1 MIIAFY
7 GFSKAGKDTIVNEL
21 IKENKNSKRIAF
33 ADNPKRILCNSLGI
47 SLESFENLKD
57 KHISCEYIKEN
68 SVFKIDNTFRDILIG
83 IAESFKELDK
93 NVWVK
98 KSLQE
103 VENINNLCKNN
114 LFLISDLRFEH
125 EYNYLKDN
133 YDEIKFIKILGGTR
147 INEDEL
153 SDELFDLIVDN
164 SNKKREDIKKIK
176 NQIRRILQ

>member
-21 IKENKNSKRIAF
+21 LKENKNSKRIAF

-103 VENINNLCKNN
+103 IQEVGKSKN

-147 INEDEL
+147 INEDIL
-153 SDELFDLIVDN
+153 DDSYFDLVIDN
-164 SNKKREDIKKIK
+164 KSKEKEKLENFISEIKSLID
-176 NQIRRILQ
+176 

>member
-21 IKENKNSKRIAF
+21 LKENKNSKRIAF

-103 VENINNLCKNN
+103 IQEVGKSKN

-147 INEDEL
+147 INEDVL
-153 SDELFDLIVDN
+153 DDSYFDLVIDN
-164 SNKKREDIKKIK
+164 KSKEKEKLENFISEIKSLID
-176 NQIRRILQ
+176 